1 MVLKKN
7 HNVISSGHLKKNDEN
22 LEDSESENVSISDPN
37 ETQDESQYGI
47 NQNDFE
53 VGETLNTDSD
63 LTKKNRNVFVG
74 FINDMNVPQI
84 IDRKHLKNQEN
95 NFKSKET
102 LKTKPNN
109 ETVNDSNVKK
119 LQLKFTD
126 DVNRNRNKKRNVGN
140 FTKSGKIVKVNI
152 IDDAQINLIK
162 NVKKK

>member
-1 MVLKKN
+1 MKLRTS
-7 HNVISSGHLKKNDEN
+7 IKKNDEN

-53 VGETLNTDSD
+53 VGETLNTD